1 MVALCRSRLGATVFL
16 DDVASFFHGS
26 TDRDGVTPRST
37 ERARLTGNGLQEG
50 GQGKR
55 KDL

>member
-1 MVALCRSRLGATVFL
+1 MAASCRSWLGATVFL
-16 DDVASFFHGS
+16 DDVASFFRGS

-55 KDL
+55 KNL